1 MSLAVDSSAGSASSP
16 ATARSAIAS
25 RQVSKV
31 LPHLFEKLDQSCLTV
46 LEIGRALPETVRF
59 FSSIRCRIH
68 VADMFGELRAGKLN
82 SQAPGKTLERSFQ
95 EQLSLPPGTQLDVVL
110 LWDFPHYLDEKQLR
124 AFSRALWPWLHAGTR
139 AYVFGVHSAA
149 TILLNRE
156 YGIFDAQTISIRPRC
171 GEALPCSPHPQSF
184 LNEWL
189 TCLSVSKGILLSDGK
204 VECLMR
210 TRN

>member
-1 MSLAVDSSAGSASSP
+1 MSIAVDSSAEAASAV
-16 ATARSAIAS
+16 AARVPIAS

-31 LPHLFEKLDQSCLTV
+31 LPQLFERQDGSCLTV
-46 LEIGRALPETVRF
+46 LELGRALPETIRF
-59 FSSIRCRIH
+59 FSSIRCKIH
-68 VADMFGELRAGKLN
+68 VADLFNELRKGKLDRN
-82 SQAPGKTLERSFQ
+82 ASGKTLERCFQ
-95 EQLSLPPGTQLDVVL
+95 EQLALRAGTRLDVCL

-124 AFSRALWPWLHAGTR
+124 AFSRALWPWLHPETR
-139 AYVFGVHSAA
+139 AFVYGVHSAA

-156 YGIFDAQTISIRPRC
+156 YGIFDAQTISIRPR
-171 GEALPCSPHPQSF
+171 GDAPLPCSPHPQSF

-189 TCLSVSKGILLSDGK
+189 TCLSVSRGILLADGK